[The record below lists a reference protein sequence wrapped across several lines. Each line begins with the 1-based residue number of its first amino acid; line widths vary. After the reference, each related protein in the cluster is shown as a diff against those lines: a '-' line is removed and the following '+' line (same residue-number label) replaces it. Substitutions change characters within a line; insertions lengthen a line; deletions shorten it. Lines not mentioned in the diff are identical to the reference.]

1 VIIPPLA
8 AILAPFDGW
17 CTGLE
22 EVPDPVF
29 SGRMLGDGV
38 AIDPTSGIVLAP
50 CAGEVVTL
58 PASAHAV
65 TIRTPGG
72 ADVLVHIG
80 IDTVQLGGR
89 GFEARVK
96 IGQVV
101 EAGQELIHFELDTV
115 ARGAK
120 TLLTPVV
127 VAAADGLTIRNRR
140 AAGIIEAGDVLFEI
154 VLAGNIA
161 LTRDAA
167 LTHDVALTRDLAHA
181 PASAQRTV
189 TVQLRHGLHARPAA
203 LLAQAAKA
211 LASEVSIL
219 AHGKAAN
226 ARSVT
231 AVMALG
237 VRHGEEVT
245 FTASGPEAGH
255 AIQQLNAALE
265 AALHMESVAGEIA
278 AGDRASAVSTGGA
291 AASVMSSVAAT
302 APAKSGGN
310 SGGAVDGVLPG
321 ITAVAGFAV
330 GRATRIERREIA
342 VEEQG
347 GGMAH
352 EGAQLEQARTN
363 VRARLTRV
371 GATGGATRREIA
383 AAHVEFLDDPVLNEA
398 AQELIAAG
406 KSAGYAWRA
415 ATRRQVQALEALGD
429 SRLRERAD
437 DLLDVE
443 SHVLL
448 ALMGEA
454 RPMHLTIPDDA
465 VILAEDLLPSE
476 LTALDRR
483 RLVAICLGRGGA
495 TSHVAILAAAMDVPM
510 LVGLGTGIHAVADG
524 AMVIVDADAG
534 ALHVAPD
541 APALDAAH
549 AAVATR
555 LKNRSA
561 ERAAALADCRSLDG
575 TRIEIFANL
584 GSTTDAVAAVANG
597 AEGCGLLRTEFL
609 FIDRDTAPDER
620 EQRDAYQAIST
631 ALGARPLV
639 LRLMDVGGDKPL
651 KYLPLPHEENPALG
665 LRGVRTALARPDLL
679 RTQLR
684 AALRVEPFGVVQ
696 LLIPMVTDVT
706 EIITVRTVI
715 EELNAELGNRPRIK
729 LGAMIETPAAA
740 LNASVLLREVDFL
753 SIGSNDLTQ
762 YTLAMDRGH
771 AALAGRTDALHP
783 AVLKLIALTANAGI
797 AAGKTVAVCG
807 GVAADRIAVPVLLGL
822 GVRELSVVPAA
833 IPAIKRQIR
842 AVRIADCRALAS
854 RCLELGTAA
863 EVRSLVAQTSIT
875 FGDAP

>member
-1 VIIPPLA
+1 MSVT
-8 AILAPFDGW
+8 ILAPFDGW
-17 CTGLE
+17 CAALD

-29 SGRMLGDGV
+29 AGRMVGDGM

-50 CAGEVVTL
+50 CAGEIVTL
-58 PASAHAV
+58 PASAHAIS
-65 TIRTPGG
+65 IRTPGG
-72 ADVLVHIG
+72 AEILVHIG
-80 IDTVQLGGR
+80 IDTVQLAGR

-96 IGQVV
+96 AGQVV
-101 EAGQELIHFELDTV
+101 HAGQELIRFDLDTV

-120 TLLTPVV
+120 SLLTPIV
-127 VAAADGLTIRNRR
+127 VAASEGLTIRHRR
-140 AAGIIEAGDVLFEI
+140 AAGIINAGDVLFDI
-154 VLAGNIA
+154 
-161 LTRDAA
+161 
-167 LTHDVALTRDLAHA
+167 A
-181 PASAQRTV
+181 PAHDLGGAPVAPLRTKESAAPGGGPAQRTV
-189 TVQLRHGLHARPAA
+189 TVQLRQGLHARPAA

-211 LASEVSIL
+211 LTGEASII
-219 AHGKAAN
+219 AHGRTAN

-231 AVMALG
+231 AIMALG
-237 VRHGEEVT
+237 VRHGEEIT
-245 FTASGPEAGH
+245 FAASGPDAAR
-255 AIQQLNAALE
+255 AIQSLDAALD
-265 AALHMESVAGEIA
+265 AALHMESA
-278 AGDRASAVSTGGA
+278 AGHATPADRAGAVGPAAVPSSA
-291 AASVMSSVAAT
+291 AA
-302 APAKSGGN
+302 PDWN

-321 ITAVAGFAV
+321 IAAVGGLAV
-330 GRATRIERREIA
+330 GRATRIERREIM

-347 GGMAH
+347 GGAAY
-352 EGAQLEQARTN
+352 EGAQLEQARAH
-363 VRARLTRV
+363 VHARLMRV
-371 GATGGATRREIA
+371 GATGGAARREIV
-383 AAHVEFLDDPVLNEA
+383 AAHVEFLDDPVVNEA

-415 ATRRQVQALEALGD
+415 ATRRQVQALDALGD
-429 SRLRERAD
+429 VRLRERAD

-454 RPMHLTIPDDA
+454 RPMNLTIPDDA
-465 VILAEDLLPSE
+465 VIVADDLLPSE
-476 LTALDRR
+476 LTALDAA
-483 RLVAICLGRGGA
+483 RLVAICLARGGA

-510 LVGLGTGIHAVADG
+510 LVGLGTGIGAVADG

-534 ALHVAPD
+534 RLHAAPT
-541 APALDAAH
+541 AAALDAAT
-549 AAVATR
+549 AAVAAR
-555 LKNRSA
+555 LENRSA
-561 ERAAALADCRSLDG
+561 ERSAALADCRALDG

-620 EQRDAYQAIST
+620 EQRDAYQAISA

-679 RTQLR
+679 RAQLR
-684 AALRVEPFGVVQ
+684 AALRVEPLGVVQ
-696 LLIPMVTDVT
+696 LLIPMVTDVA
-706 EIITVRTVI
+706 EIIAVRTMI
-715 EELNAELGNRPRIK
+715 EELSAELGNRSRIK

-771 AALAGRTDALHP
+771 AALAGRSDALHP
-783 AVLKLIALTANAGI
+783 AVLKLIALAATAGI
-797 AAGKTVAVCG
+797 EAGKTVAVCG
-807 GVAADRIAVPVLLGL
+807 GIAADRVAVPILLGL
-822 GVRELSVVPAA
+822 GIRELSVVPAA

-842 AVRIADCRALAS
+842 AIRMADCRALAS
-854 RCLELGTAA
+854 RCLELGSAA
-863 EVRSLVAQTSIT
+863 EVRSLIAQTSFT
-875 FGDAP
+875 SGDAP

>member
-1 VIIPPLA
+1 MNVEPLV

-17 CTGLE
+17 CTGIE

-38 AIDPTSGIVLAP
+38 AVDPISGIVLAP

-72 ADVLVHIG
+72 AEVLVHIG

-89 GFEARVK
+89 GFEAQVK
-96 IGQVV
+96 LGQVV
-101 EAGQELIHFELDTV
+101 KAGQELIRFDLDTV

-127 VAAADGLTIRNRR
+127 VAASDGLSIRHRR
-140 AAGIIEAGDVLFEI
+140 AAGIIKAGDVLFEI
-154 VLAGNIA
+154 VQA
-161 LTRDAA
+161 RDVVHSSEVTQTSDTAHSSEV
-167 LTHDVALTRDLAHA
+167 THA

-211 LASEVSIL
+211 LATEVSIL
-219 AHGKAAN
+219 AHGKTAN

-245 FTASGPEAGH
+245 FTAAGPDAGH

-265 AALHMESVAGEIA
+265 AALHMESAAGHA
-278 AGDRASAVSTGGA
+278 TAGDRASAVSSATATSSVGA
-291 AASVMSSVAAT
+291 AAAT
-302 APAKSGGN
+302 SGAN

-330 GRATRIERREIA
+330 GRATRIERREIV

-352 EGAQLEQARTN
+352 EGVQLEQARAN

-371 GATGGATRREIA
+371 GATGGAARREIA
-383 AAHVEFLDDPVLNEA
+383 AAHVEFLDDPVVNEA

-429 SRLRERAD
+429 TRLRERAD

-454 RPMHLTIPDDA
+454 RPIKLTIPDDA
-465 VILAEDLLPSE
+465 VIVAEDLLPSE
-476 LTALDRR
+476 LTALDAA

-534 ALHVAPD
+534 TLHVAPD
-541 APALDAAH
+541 TPALDAAH

-555 LKNRSA
+555 LKNRST

-620 EQRDAYQAIST
+620 EQRDVYQAIST

-715 EELNAELGNRPRIK
+715 EELNAELGKGPRIK

-797 AAGKTVAVCG
+797 EAGKTVAVCG

-822 GVRELSVVPAA
+822 GIRELSVVPAA
-833 IPAIKRQIR
+833 IPAIKRQVR

-863 EVRSLVAQTSIT
+863 EVRSLVSQTFST
-875 FGDAP
+875 SGDAP

>member
-1 VIIPPLA
+1 VNAEPLV

-38 AIDPTSGIVLAP
+38 AIDPISGIALAP

-72 ADVLVHIG
+72 AEVLVHIG
-80 IDTVQLGGR
+80 IDTVQLGGC
-89 GFEARVK
+89 GFAAQVK
-96 IGQVV
+96 LGQVV
-101 EAGQELIHFELDTV
+101 EAGQELIRFELDTV

-127 VAAADGLTIRNRR
+127 VAASDGLTIRHRR
-140 AAGIIEAGDVLFEI
+140 AAGIIKAGDVLFEI
-154 VLAGNIA
+154 VHA
-161 LTRDAA
+161 RDVVHSSEV
-167 LTHDVALTRDLAHA
+167 THTSEVTQA
-181 PASAQRTV
+181 PASAQRTATERHTV

-219 AHGKAAN
+219 AHGRAAN
-226 ARSVT
+226 ARSIT

-245 FTASGPEAGH
+245 FTASGPDAGH

-265 AALHMESVAGEIA
+265 AALHMESAAGDA
-278 AGDRASAVSTGGA
+278 TTGDRASAVSSA
-291 AASVMSSVAAT
+291 AATSSVASSVAAAAT
-302 APAKSGGN
+302 SGEH
-310 SGGAVDGVLPG
+310 SGSAVDGVLPG
-321 ITAVAGFAV
+321 VTAVAGFAV
-330 GRATRIERREIA
+330 GRAARIERREIV

-352 EGAQLEQARTN
+352 EGAQLEQARAN

-371 GATGGATRREIA
+371 GATGGVTRGEIA
-383 AAHVEFLDDPVLNEA
+383 AAHVEFLDDPVVNEA

-429 SRLRERAD
+429 TRLRERAD

-454 RPMHLTIPDDA
+454 RPIKLTIPDDA
-465 VILAEDLLPSE
+465 VIVADDLLPSE
-476 LTALDRR
+476 LTALDAA

-534 ALHVAPD
+534 TLHVAPD
-541 APALDAAH
+541 TSALDAAH

-561 ERAAALADCRSLDG
+561 ERAAALSDCRSLDG

-684 AALRVEPFGVVQ
+684 AALRVQPFGVVQ

-715 EELNAELGNRPRIK
+715 EELNAELGNEPRIK

-783 AVLKLIALTANAGI
+783 AVLKLIALTAKAGI
-797 AAGKTVAVCG
+797 EAGKTVAVCG

-822 GVRELSVVPAA
+822 GIRELSVVPAA

-863 EVRSLVAQTSIT
+863 EVRSLVAQMSIT

>member
-1 VIIPPLA
+1 MPIVT
-8 AILAPFDGW
+8 ILAPFDGW
-17 CTGLE
+17 CAGIE

-38 AIDPTSGIVLAP
+38 AIDPISGIVLAP

-89 GFEARVK
+89 GFEAQVQL
-96 IGQVV
+96 GQVV
-101 EAGQELIHFELDTV
+101 EAGQELIHFDLDTV

-140 AAGIIEAGDVLFEI
+140 APGIIKAGDPLFEI
-154 VLAGNIA
+154 V
-161 LTRDAA
+161 DAHDVS
-167 LTHDVALTRDLAHA
+167 LTHDVAHTRDIAHA
-181 PASAQRTV
+181 PASAQRTVTAQHTV

-211 LASEVSIL
+211 LAAEVSIL
-219 AHGKAAN
+219 AHGRAAN

-245 FTASGPEAGH
+245 FTASGPDAGH

-265 AALHMESVAGEIA
+265 AALHMESAAGHA
-278 AGDRASAVSTGGA
+278 ATGDRASAVGSA
-291 AASVMSSVAAT
+291 AATSSVAAAAT
-302 APAKSGGN
+302 SSGH
-310 SGGAVDGVLPG
+310 SDGAVDGVLPG
-321 ITAVAGFAV
+321 IIAVAGLAV
-330 GRATRIERREIA
+330 GRATRIERREIV

-347 GGMAH
+347 SGMAH
-352 EGAQLEQARTN
+352 EGAQLEQARAN

-371 GATGGATRREIA
+371 GATGGVTRREIA
-383 AAHVEFLDDPVLNEA
+383 AAHVEFLDDSVLNEV
-398 AQELIAAG
+398 AQELIASG

-429 SRLRERAD
+429 TRLRERAD

-454 RPMHLTIPDDA
+454 RPIKLTIPDDA
-465 VILAEDLLPSE
+465 VIVADDLLPSE
-476 LTALDRR
+476 LTALDAA
-483 RLVAICLGRGGA
+483 RLVALCLGRGGA

-534 ALHVAPD
+534 TLHVAPD
-541 APALDAAH
+541 TSALDAAH

-684 AALRVEPFGVVQ
+684 AAMRVEPFGVVQ

-706 EIITVRTVI
+706 EIIAVRTVI
-715 EELNAELGNRPRIK
+715 EEINAELGNGPRIK

-771 AALAGRTDALHP
+771 AALACRTDALHP

-797 AAGKTVAVCG
+797 EAGKTVAVCG

-842 AVRIADCRALAS
+842 AVRVADCRALAS

>member
-1 VIIPPLA
+1 MPLVT
-8 AILAPFDGW
+8 ILSPFDGW
-17 CTGLE
+17 CARLE

-38 AIDPTSGIVLAP
+38 AIDPVSGIVLAP

-58 PASAHAV
+58 PATAHAV
-65 TIRTPGG
+65 TIRTLGG

-89 GFEARVK
+89 GFAAQVK
-96 IGQVV
+96 LGQVV
-101 EAGQELIHFELDTV
+101 EAGQELIRFDLDTV

-127 VAAADGLTIRNRR
+127 VAANDGLTIRHRR
-140 AAGIIEAGDVLFEI
+140 AAGIIKAGDVLFEI
-154 VLAGNIA
+154 VQA
-161 LTRDAA
+161 RDVVRSSEV
-167 LTHDVALTRDLAHA
+167 TQTSDVAHSREVTPA
-181 PASAQRTV
+181 PAPAQRTV

-211 LASEVSIL
+211 LAAEVSIL
-219 AHGKAAN
+219 AHGKTAN
-226 ARSVT
+226 ARSIT

-245 FTASGPEAGH
+245 FTASGSDAGR
-255 AIQQLNAALE
+255 AIEQLSAALE
-265 AALHMESVAGEIA
+265 AALHMESAAGHSTT
-278 AGDRASAVSTGGA
+278 GDRASAVGTAGA
-291 AASVMSSVAAT
+291 TSSAMSSVAAAAT
-302 APAKSGGN
+302 SGVN
-310 SGGAVDGVLPG
+310 SGGAVDGVLTG
-321 ITAVAGFAV
+321 IAAVAGFAV
-330 GRATRIERREIA
+330 GRATRIERREIV

-347 GGMAH
+347 GGMAY

-371 GATGGATRREIA
+371 GATGGVTRGQIA
-383 AAHVEFLDDPVLNEA
+383 AAHVEFLDDPVVNEA

-429 SRLRERAD
+429 TRLRERAD

-454 RPMHLTIPDDA
+454 RPIKLTIPDDA

-476 LTALDRR
+476 LTALDTA

-534 ALHVAPD
+534 TLHTAPD
-541 APALDAAH
+541 ISALDAAH

-584 GSTTDAVAAVANG
+584 GSTADAVAAVANG

-706 EIITVRTVI
+706 EIIAVRTVI
-715 EELNAELGNRPRIK
+715 EELNTELGNRPKIK

-797 AAGKTVAVCG
+797 EAGKTVAVCG

-822 GVRELSVVPAA
+822 GIRELSVVPAA

-863 EVRSLVAQTSIT
+863 EVRWLVAQTSIT

>member
-1 VIIPPLA
+1 
-8 AILAPFDGW
+8 
-17 CTGLE
+17 
-22 EVPDPVF
+22 
-29 SGRMLGDGV
+29 MLGDGV
-38 AIDPTSGIVLAP
+38 AIDPISGIVLAP

-58 PASAHAV
+58 PATAHAV

-72 ADVLVHIG
+72 VDVLVHIG

-89 GFEARVK
+89 GFVAQVK
-96 IGQVV
+96 LGQVV
-101 EAGQELIHFELDTV
+101 EAGQELIHFDLDTV

-140 AAGIIEAGDVLFEI
+140 AAGIIKAGDLLFEI
-154 VLAGNIA
+154 VYAH
-161 LTRDAA
+161 DVS
-167 LTHDVALTRDLAHA
+167 LTHDVAHTRDIAHA
-181 PASAQRTV
+181 PASAQRTETAQRTV

-211 LASEVSIL
+211 LASKVSIV
-219 AHGKAAN
+219 AHGKTAN
-226 ARSVT
+226 GRSVT

-245 FTASGPEAGH
+245 FSASGPDAGH
-255 AIQQLNAALE
+255 AIEQLNAALE
-265 AALHMESVAGEIA
+265 AALQMESVAGPA
-278 AGDRASAVSTGGA
+278 TTVDRASAVSTAGA
-291 AASVMSSVAAT
+291 TSSVMSSVTSSVAAT
-302 APAKSGGN
+302 AAAKSGGN

-321 ITAVAGFAV
+321 ITAVGGFAV
-330 GRATRIERREIA
+330 GRATRIERREIL

-371 GATGGATRREIA
+371 GATGGVTRREIA

-429 SRLRERAD
+429 PRLRERAD

-454 RPMHLTIPDDA
+454 RPMNLTIPDHA
-465 VILAEDLLPSE
+465 VIVADDLLPSE

-510 LVGLGTGIHAVADG
+510 LVGLGTGIHGVTDG

-534 ALHVAPD
+534 TLHVAPD
-541 APALDAAH
+541 TSALDAAH

-584 GSTTDAVAAVANG
+584 GSTRDAVAAVANG

-706 EIITVRTVI
+706 EIITVRTII
-715 EELNAELGNRPRIK
+715 EDLNAELGHRPRIK

-797 AAGKTVAVCG
+797 EAGKTVAVCG

-822 GVRELSVVPAA
+822 GIRELSVVPAA

-863 EVRSLVAQTSIT
+863 EVRSLVAQTFSIS
-875 FGDAP
+875 GDAP

>member
-1 VIIPPLA
+1 MPLIP
-8 AILAPFDGW
+8 ILAPFDGW

-38 AIDPTSGIVLAP
+38 AIDPVSGIVLAP

-65 TIRTPGG
+65 TIRTRGG

-89 GFEARVK
+89 GFAARVK
-96 IGQVV
+96 LGQVV
-101 EAGQELIHFELDTV
+101 EAGQELIRFDLDVV

-127 VAAADGLTIRNRR
+127 VAASDGLTIRHRR
-140 AAGIIEAGDVLFEI
+140 AAGIIKAGDVLFEI
-154 VLAGNIA
+154 VCP
-161 LTRDAA
+161 
-167 LTHDVALTRDLAHA
+167 HDVVHSSEVTHTSGVAHSGEVTHA
-181 PASAQRTV
+181 PASAQRNVTAQHTV

-211 LASEVSIL
+211 LASEASIL
-219 AHGKAAN
+219 AHGRAAN

-231 AVMALG
+231 AIMALG
-237 VRHGEEVT
+237 VRHSEEVT
-245 FTASGPEAGH
+245 FTASGPDADH
-255 AIQQLNAALE
+255 AIEQLNAALE
-265 AALHMESVAGEIA
+265 VALHMESAAGEVA
-278 AGDRASAVSTGGA
+278 AGDHASAVGPA
-291 AASVMSSVAAT
+291 MVASSAAT
-302 APAKSGGN
+302 SGEN

-330 GRATRIERREIA
+330 GRATLIERREI
-342 VEEQG
+342 VVDEQG
-347 GGMAH
+347 GGMAR
-352 EGAQLEQARTN
+352 EGAELEQARTN

-371 GATGGATRREIA
+371 GATGDVTRREIA

-398 AQELIAAG
+398 AKELIAAG

-454 RPMHLTIPDDA
+454 RPINLTIPDDA
-465 VILAEDLLPSE
+465 VIVADDLLPSE
-476 LTALDRR
+476 LSALDRR

-510 LVGLGTGIHAVADG
+510 LVGLGTGIHGVADG

-534 ALHVAPD
+534 TLRVAPD
-541 APALDAAH
+541 TSALDAAH
-549 AAVATR
+549 AALATR

-706 EIITVRTVI
+706 EIITVRSII
-715 EELNAELGNRPRIK
+715 EELNAELGNGPRIK

-797 AAGKTVAVCG
+797 EAGKTVAVCG
-807 GVAADRIAVPVLLGL
+807 GVAADRVAVPVLLGL

-863 EVRSLVAQTSIT
+863 EVRSLVAQTSIAL
-875 FGDAP
+875 GDAP

>member
-1 VIIPPLA
+1 VNAEPLV

-38 AIDPTSGIVLAP
+38 AIDPLSGIVLAP

-89 GFEARVK
+89 GFEAQVK
-96 IGQVV
+96 LGQVV
-101 EAGQELIHFELDTV
+101 EAGQELIRFDLDTV

-127 VAAADGLTIRNRR
+127 VAASDGFRIRRRR
-140 AAGIIEAGDVLFEI
+140 AAGIINAGDVLFEI
-154 VLAGNIA
+154 VYA
-161 LTRDAA
+161 RDFVHSSEV
-167 LTHDVALTRDLAHA
+167 THA

-211 LASEVSIL
+211 VASEVSIL
-219 AHGKAAN
+219 AHGRAAN

-245 FTASGPEAGH
+245 FTASGPDAGH

-265 AALHMESVAGEIA
+265 AALHMESAAGHA
-278 AGDRASAVSTGGA
+278 TPGDRASAVSSAAATSSMAAA
-291 AASVMSSVAAT
+291 AASGEYT
-302 APAKSGGN
+302 
-310 SGGAVDGVLPG
+310 GGAVDGVLPG

-330 GRATRIERREIA
+330 GRATRIERREIV

-347 GGMAH
+347 SGMAH
-352 EGAQLEQARTN
+352 EGAQLEQALAN

-371 GATGGATRREIA
+371 GATGGVARREIA

-454 RPMHLTIPDDA
+454 RPMNLTIPDDA
-465 VILAEDLLPSE
+465 VIVADDLLPSE
-476 LTALDRR
+476 LTGLDRR

-510 LVGLGTGIHAVADG
+510 LVGLGTGIHALADG

-534 ALHVAPD
+534 TLHVAPD
-541 APALDAAH
+541 IRALDAAH

-584 GSTTDAVAAVANG
+584 GSTMDAVAAVANG

-620 EQRDAYQAIST
+620 EQRDAYQAIAT

-715 EELNAELGNRPRIK
+715 EELNAELGNGPRIK

-797 AAGKTVAVCG
+797 EAGKTVAVCG

>member
-1 VIIPPLA
+1 MPLV

-38 AIDPTSGIVLAP
+38 AIDPLSGIVLAP

-65 TIRTPGG
+65 TIRTPDG

-80 IDTVQLGGR
+80 IDTVELQGR
-89 GFEARVK
+89 GFEAQVRL
-96 IGQVV
+96 GQVV
-101 EAGQELIHFELDTV
+101 EAGQELIRFDLDTV

-127 VAAADGLTIRNRR
+127 VAASDGLSIRHRR
-140 AAGIIEAGDVLFEI
+140 AAGSINAGDVLFEI
-154 VLAGNIA
+154 EQA
-161 LTRDAA
+161 R
-167 LTHDVALTRDLAHA
+167 DVALTRDVAHA
-181 PASAQRTV
+181 PAPAQRTV

-203 LLAQAAKA
+203 LLARAAKA

-219 AHGKAAN
+219 AHGRAAN

-245 FTASGPEAGH
+245 FTASGPDAGH

-265 AALHMESVAGEIA
+265 AALQMESTAGEVT
-278 AGDRASAVSTGGA
+278 AGGRASAAGPAAVTSSGATA
-291 AASVMSSVAAT
+291 AA
-302 APAKSGGN
+302 AKPGVN

-330 GRATRIERREIA
+330 GQATRIERREIV

-352 EGAQLEQARTN
+352 EGAQLEQARAD

-371 GATGGATRREIA
+371 GATGGVTRCEIA
-383 AAHVEFLDDPVLNEA
+383 AAHVEFLDDPIVNEA

-448 ALMGEA
+448 ALMREA
-454 RPMHLTIPDDA
+454 RPINLTIPNDA
-465 VILAEDLLPSE
+465 VILADDLLPSE
-476 LTALDRR
+476 LTALDRQ
-483 RLVAICLGRGGA
+483 RLAAICLGRGGA

-541 APALDAAH
+541 IAALNAAQ
-549 AAVATR
+549 AAVAAR

-584 GSTTDAVAAVANG
+584 GSATDAVAAVANG

-684 AALRVEPFGVVQ
+684 AALRVEPCGVVQ

-706 EIITVRTVI
+706 EIIAVRTVI
-715 EELNAELGNRPRIK
+715 EELNAELGNAPRIK

-740 LNASVLLREVDFL
+740 LNAAVLLREVDFL

-771 AALAGRTDALHP
+771 AALARRTDALHP
-783 AVLKLIALTANAGI
+783 AVLKLIALTANAGSE
-797 AAGKTVAVCG
+797 AGKSVAVCG

-822 GVRELSVVPAA
+822 GIRELSVVPAA

-863 EVRSLVAQTSIT
+863 EVRSLVAQTSLT
-875 FGDAP
+875 FGDVS